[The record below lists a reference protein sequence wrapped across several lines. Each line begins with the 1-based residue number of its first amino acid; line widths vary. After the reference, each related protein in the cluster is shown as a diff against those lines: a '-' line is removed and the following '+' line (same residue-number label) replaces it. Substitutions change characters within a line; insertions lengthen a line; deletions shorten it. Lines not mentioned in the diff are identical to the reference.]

1 MYTYEQ
7 INTQTSNSW
16 WFQEMTL
23 ALPSSRSTLKA
34 RISAS
39 RASRSSSLVFRFQMR
54 LDCAWSSWNLW
65 TTMRIAGIKGLQ
77 ENRCYKRHGRKPK
90 QTCGRKAPSWL
101 QSLFVAVSSSGW
113 LAFGLDSEKNKS
125 ANSDYQCLSFV
136 KTEEKWCEEPSTQT
150 VTPVGRL

>member
-1 MYTYEQ
+1 MHYIHVQTQ
-7 INTQTSNSW
+7 NTQTSNSW

-65 TTMRIAGIKGLQ
+65 MTQ
-77 ENRCYKRHGRKPK
+77 ELVRMVTCKRKYSNIQSK
-90 QTCGRKAPSWL
+90 AEQTCSRKAPSWL
-101 QSLFVAVSSSGW
+101 LSLFAAASSSGW
-113 LAFGLDSEKNKS
+113 QAFGSGSENEQKTQIVRVSICRFQLVAKKRE
-125 ANSDYQCLSFV
+125 V
-136 KTEEKWCEEPSTQT
+136 KIK
-150 VTPVGRL
+150 